1 MTSPRANPVFCA
13 IDTPS
18 LDIARSIA
26 VQVAPHVGGLKL
38 GLEFFNANGPGG
50 VRQITA
56 LRLPLFLDLKLH
68 DIPNTV
74 AGGIRSA
81 TVLEPTFI
89 TIHASGGRAM
99 MRAAADAATE
109 AADKHGVSRPRLLG
123 VTVLTSLDGG
133 DLTAVGQDPSV
144 PDQVDRLAALAQD
157 SGLDG
162 IICAPQEIRRLRKL
176 CGPDFTLMVPGIR
189 PAGSDA
195 GDQKRVMT
203 PAEAM
208 AEGADHLVIGRPINR
223 ADDPARAARDIEE
236 SLLQA
241 HS

>member
-1 MTSPRANPVFCA
+1 MTSQRGNPVFCA
-13 IDTPS
+13 IDTP
-18 LDIARSIA
+18 DIAVA
-26 VQVAPHVGGLKL
+26 LGLAPQVAPHVGGLKL
-38 GLEFFNANGPGG
+38 GLEFFNANGPDG
-50 VRQITA
+50 VRAITA
-56 LRLPLFLDLKLH
+56 LGKPLFLDLKLH

-81 TVLEPTFI
+81 TALAPAFI

-109 AADKHGVSRPRLLG
+109 AADKHGVTRPRLLG
-123 VTVLTSLDGG
+123 VTVLTSMDDE
-133 DLTAVGQDPSV
+133 DLAAVGQDADVSN
-144 PDQVDRLAALAQD
+144 QVGRLAALAQE

-162 IICAPQEIRRLRKL
+162 LICAPQEIARLRAL

-189 PAGSDA
+189 PAGADR

-208 AEGADHLVIGRPINR
+208 ALGADHLVIGRPITR
-223 ADDPARAARDIEE
+223 AADPAQAARDIEAD
-236 SLLQA
+236 LLQV

>member
-1 MTSPRANPVFCA
+1 MPQRANPIFCA

-18 LDIARSIA
+18 PDIAKAMAER
-26 VQVAPHVGGLKL
+26 VAPHVGGLKL
-38 GLEFFNANGPGG
+38 GLEFFNANGPDG
-50 VRQITA
+50 VRAITA
-56 LRLPLFLDLKLH
+56 LGPPLFLDLKLH

-81 TVLEPTFI
+81 AVLGPAFI

-99 MRAAADAATE
+99 MRAAADAAVE
-109 AADKHGVSRPRLLG
+109 AAETNGIARPRLLG
-123 VTVLTSLDGG
+123 VTVLTSLDSD
-133 DLTAVGQDPSV
+133 DLSAVGQDPSV
-144 PDQVDRLAALAQD
+144 AGQVDRLASLAQD

-162 IICAPQEIRRLRKL
+162 VICAPQEIARLRGL
-176 CGPDFTLMVPGIR
+176 CGATFTLMVPGIR
-189 PAGSDA
+189 PAGSDV

-208 AEGADHLVIGRPINR
+208 SRGADHLVIGRPITR
-223 ADDPARAARDIEE
+223 ADDPGLAARNIEQ
-236 SLLQA
+236 SLLQV

>member
-1 MTSPRANPVFCA
+1 MPQRANPIFCA

-18 LDIARSIA
+18 LDIAKAMAERI
-26 VQVAPHVGGLKL
+26 APHVGGLKL
-38 GLEFFNANGPGG
+38 GLEFFNANGPDG
-50 VRQITA
+50 VREITA
-56 LRLPLFLDLKLH
+56 LGPPLFLDLKLH

-81 TVLEPTFI
+81 TVLRPAFI

-99 MRAAADAATE
+99 MRAAADAAIE
-109 AADKHGVSRPRLLG
+109 AAETHGIARPRLLG
-123 VTVLTSLDGG
+123 VTVLTSLDSD
-133 DLTAVGQDPSV
+133 DLSAVGQDPSV
-144 PDQVDRLAALAQD
+144 AGQVDRLASLAQE

-162 IICAPQEIRRLRKL
+162 IICAPQEIARLRGL
-176 CGPDFTLMVPGIR
+176 CGASFTLMVPGIR
-189 PAGSDA
+189 PAGSDV

-208 AEGADHLVIGRPINR
+208 ARGADHLVIGRPITR
-223 ADDPARAARDIEE
+223 AEDPARAARHIADG
-236 SLLQA
+236 LLQV

>member
-18 LDIARSIA
+18 LDMALDLAR
-26 VQVAPHVGGLKL
+26 QVAPHVGGLKL
-38 GLEFFNANGPGG
+38 GLEFFNANGPDG
-50 VRQITA
+50 VRTITA
-56 LRLPLFLDLKLH
+56 LGPPLFLDLKLH

-81 TVLEPTFI
+81 TVLGPAFI

-109 AADKHGVSRPRLLG
+109 AAEKHGVARPRLLG
-123 VTVLTSLDGG
+123 VTVLTSLDGD
-133 DLTAVGQDPSV
+133 DLASVGQDASV
-144 PDQVDRLAALAQD
+144 ADQVDRLALLAQD

-162 IICAPQEIRRLRKL
+162 IICAPQEIARLRSL
-176 CGPDFTLMVPGIR
+176 CGTDFTLMVPGIR

-208 AEGADHLVIGRPINR
+208 ALGADHLVIGRPITR
-223 ADDPARAARDIEE
+223 AEDPGQAARAIEQD
-236 SLLQA
+236 LLQV

>member
-1 MTSPRANPVFCA
+1 MTSQRGNPVFCA
-13 IDTPS
+13 IDTPD
-18 LDIARSIA
+18 LDIAVVLAGR
-26 VQVAPHVGGLKL
+26 VAPHVGGLKL
-38 GLEFFNANGPGG
+38 GLEFFNANGPDG
-50 VRQITA
+50 VQAVTA
-56 LRLPLFLDLKLH
+56 LGKPLFLDLKLH

-74 AGGIRSA
+74 AGGIRAA
-81 TVLEPTFI
+81 TALAPAFI

-109 AADKHGVSRPRLLG
+109 AADKHGVTRPRLLG
-123 VTVLTSLDGG
+123 VTVLTSLDDD
-133 DLTAVGQDPSV
+133 DLATVGQDADVSN
-144 PDQVDRLAALAQD
+144 QVGRLAALSRE

-162 IICAPQEIRRLRKL
+162 LICAPQEIARLRAL

-189 PAGSDA
+189 PAGSDR

-208 AEGADHLVIGRPINR
+208 ALGADHLVIGRPITR
-223 ADDPARAARDIEE
+223 AADPAKAAADIEAD
-236 SLLQA
+236 LLQV